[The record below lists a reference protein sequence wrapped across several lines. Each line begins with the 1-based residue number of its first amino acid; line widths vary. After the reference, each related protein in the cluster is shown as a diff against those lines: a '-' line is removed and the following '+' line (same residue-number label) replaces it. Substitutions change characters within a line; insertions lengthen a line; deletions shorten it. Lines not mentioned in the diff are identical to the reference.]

1 MHTPDRAAVVSCA
14 AMANSARFSLS
25 VTRAL
30 SDQMSA
36 ALTELTPARL
46 TAAALADL
54 SEYPGVYQLYHR
66 GELVYVGKAD
76 QSLPQRLE
84 RHLNKLGGRLNI
96 ELADVTFTCLYV
108 DEDLDALA
116 PEKMLIDRFRAQ
128 GRVRWNFNGFGNN
141 DPGQQRDT
149 TLYKDDHFDML
160 YPADLDVR
168 VRGVD
173 AGIQVVSE
181 LVVQMK
187 AALPYVFRTAE
198 KGRHTDLARVTVVVP
213 AHDPRA
219 DELFALISEALPG
232 WQITA
237 LPGYV
242 IMYPERRE
250 YPSARRVYRTP
261 EGYSSSPGT
270 TTTG

>member
-1 MHTPDRAAVVSCA
+1 MV
-14 AMANSARFSLS
+14 NSARFSLS

-30 SDQMSA
+30 ADQMAA
-36 ALTELTPARL
+36 ALSELTPGRL
-46 TAAALADL
+46 SAAALEAL
-54 SEYPGVYQLYHR
+54 EPLPGVYQLYHR

-84 RHLNKLGGRLNI
+84 RHLAKLSGRLNI
-96 ELADVTFTCLYV
+96 KIPDVTFTCLYV

-160 YPADLDVR
+160 YPADLSVR
-168 VRGVD
+168 LEGID

-181 LVVQMK
+181 LVAEMK
-187 AALPYVFRTAE
+187 ARLPYVFRIG
-198 KGRHTDLARVTVVVP
+198 KHPDPARTTVLI
-213 AHDPRA
+213 AGHDPTA
-219 DELFALISEALPG
+219 DELFTLIAAALPG

-250 YPSARRVYRTP
+250 YPSARRMYRV
-261 EGYSSSPGT
+261 
-270 TTTG
+270 

>member
-1 MHTPDRAAVVSCA
+1 MV
-14 AMANSARFSLS
+14 NSARFSLS

-30 SDQMSA
+30 SEQMAA
-36 ALTELTPARL
+36 ALAELTPARL
-46 TAAALADL
+46 TSEALDVL
-54 SEYPGVYQLYHR
+54 QPLPGVYQLYHR

-76 QSLPQRLE
+76 QSLPRRLE
-84 RHLNKLGGRLNI
+84 RHLAKLRGRLNI

-160 YPADLDVR
+160 YPADLSVR
-168 VRGVD
+168 VPGID
-173 AGIQVVSE
+173 AGIEVVSA
-181 LVVQMK
+181 LVAEMK
-187 AALPYVFRTAE
+187 ARLPYVFRIGKHPDPT
-198 KGRHTDLARVTVVVP
+198 RTTVLIER
-213 AHDPRA
+213 HDPTA
-219 DELFALISEALPG
+219 DELFTQIAEALPG

-242 IMYPERRE
+242 IMYPERRD
-250 YPSARRVYRTP
+250 YPSARRVYRAAGP
-261 EGYSSSPGT
+261 VPD
-270 TTTG
+270 

>member
-1 MHTPDRAAVVSCA
+1 VVGRGV
-14 AMANSARFSLS
+14 NSARFSLS

-30 SDQMSA
+30 ADQMASA
-36 ALTELTPARL
+36 LSELTPGRL
-46 TAAALADL
+46 TSEALNGLD
-54 SEYPGVYQLYHR
+54 EYPGVYQLYHR

-84 RHLNKLGGRLNI
+84 KHLAKLSGRLNI
-96 ELADVTFTCLYV
+96 EIRDVTFTCLYV

-116 PEKMLIDRFRAQ
+116 PEKMLIDRFRSQ

-160 YPADLDVR
+160 YPADLAV
-168 VRGVD
+168 VITGVD
-173 AGIQVVSE
+173 AGIHVVSA
-181 LVVQMK
+181 LVAAMK
-187 AALPYVFRTAE
+187 ARLPYVFRIGKHPDPAT
-198 KGRHTDLARVTVVVP
+198 KTVLV
-213 AHDPRA
+213 ATHDPTA
-219 DELFALISEALPG
+219 DELFGLIAEALPG
-232 WQITA
+232 WQLTA

-250 YPSARRVYRTP
+250 YPSARRVYRAGEPRGSGERTS
-261 EGYSSSPGT
+261 GGR
-270 TTTG
+270 